1 MKSKLL
7 AVSAGAVM
15 SAALAACSV
24 GGGREIQIVAT
35 DDGCTPTTI
44 TATTSEK
51 LTFVMKNDAGT
62 DRELEG
68 IEGTKVE
75 EVLVP
80 AGRTRKVN
88 YTTPGQAS
96 TEKVKCYIPGG
107 PSTIINLEVS
117 EP

>member
-1 MKSKLL
+1 MKSKLS
-7 AVSAGAVM
+7 AVSAAAVLGAV
-15 SAALAACSV
+15 LVACSV

-51 LTFVMKNDAGT
+51 LTFVVKNDAGS

-80 AGRTRKVN
+80 SGRTRKVN

-96 TEKVKCYIPGG
+96 TEKLKCYIPGG